1 MAGNMPYAYNPDVVK
16 GERDKDYWDQL
27 RRLAWDIANMLVK
40 LKHEPGPAPRPQT
53 AGAGAATP
61 SAAAP
66 VAAAPAANLGGAAP
80 TKFVYLAETATDL
93 AAERERVRDELR
105 QRGYGVLPEQK
116 LPLEEVSKTEE
127 AVRADLARSVLAV
140 HLVGAKYGLTPEDD
154 GRSVVRIQ
162 EELAA
167 EREQADASFMRLL
180 WTPAGLMSP
189 GGIEVADKRQREFVA
204 DLQNRITARAE
215 LLQASVEDLKTRVVE
230 KLNPPASSAVA
241 ASAPGARRSRLK
253 HIYLI
258 CENRDRPLVRPIREY
273 LFKHK
278 FEVITWFDEGAGE
291 NLTDYH
297 RKNLRECD
305 AALIYFGNADEPW
318 VRKNLEDLE
327 KAYGYGREEDWAAS
341 AVYVGAPPKDEK
353 QDFLTHMA
361 SVIRNVAGFN
371 PEDLREFVSAV
382 EEDENGGTP

>member
-1 MAGNMPYAYNPDVVK
+1 
-16 GERDKDYWDQL
+16 
-27 RRLAWDIANMLVK
+27 
-40 LKHEPGPAPRPQT
+40 
-53 AGAGAATP
+53 
-61 SAAAP
+61 
-66 VAAAPAANLGGAAP
+66 AP

-93 AAERERVRDELR
+93 AGERERVRDELR

-116 LPLEEVSKTEE
+116 LPLEEAAKTEE
-127 AVRADLARSVLAV
+127 AVRADLARAVLSV

-167 EREQADASFMRLL
+167 EREQADASFVRLL
-180 WTPAGLMSP
+180 WTPSGLKSP
-189 GGIEVADKRQREFVA
+189 GGTEVTDKRQREFVGG
-204 DLQNRITARAE
+204 LQNRVTARTE
-215 LLQASVEDLKTRVVE
+215 LLQTSVEELKTRVVE
-230 KLNPPASSAVA
+230 KLNPPASSAA
-241 ASAPGARRSRLK
+241 APSARDARRSKLK

-258 CENRDRPLVRPIREY
+258 CENRDRPFVRPIREY

-291 NLTDYH
+291 KLTDYH

-327 KAYGYGREEDWAAS
+327 KAYGYGREDDWAAS

-353 QDFLTHMA
+353 EDFLTHMA
-361 SVIRNVAGFN
+361 EVIRNVSGFD
-371 PEDLREFVSAV
+371 PEDLRDFVSAV
-382 EEDENGGTP
+382 EQAEEGEAR